1 MAISCRIK
9 DFGSP
14 TLVFPYS
21 FDVSRELEK
30 AYQSRVDSRNKATEK
45 PSKIRLFRTIQ
56 FLTLQ
61 KYE

>member
-1 MAISCRIK
+1 MAISCGMK
-9 DFGSP
+9 DIDSP
-14 TLVFPYS
+14 TLIFPYS

-30 AYQSRVDSRNKATEK
+30 AYQSRVNSLNKATEK

-61 KYE
+61 KI